1 MSDVTRRGV
10 LGGVVATG
18 VAPAAAQA
26 ATSTRDPGDD
36 AYWRSIAANYDVT
49 EDVVQLENGNWG
61 VMARPV
67 LEAHE
72 RHLRM
77 INQQGSFYARR
88 QYSKALGA
96 IRQRVAVT
104 LGVAAEEI
112 AFTRGA
118 TEALQALIGG
128 YNRLRAGDQV
138 LCADLD
144 YDSMQTAMGW
154 LKARR
159 GAELVK
165 IALPEPATH
174 QGLIDAYARA
184 LDLNPRVRMMLVTH
198 VSHRTGLVLP
208 VGEIVEMARAR
219 GVDCIVDSAHAW
231 GQLDFSLPDIKADF
245 VGLNAHKWIG
255 APLGVGILYCRRAR
269 IGDIDPYMGEEEAR
283 GGDVNARVHTGTS
296 NCAAYLSVPDALDF
310 HDLIGIAAKAARLRR
325 LRDRWAEALRDNA
338 AFEILTPPDP
348 RLASAI
354 TSFRLHAKTS
364 VADNIA
370 IARALLE
377 RHRIFTVHRVGVAAG
392 ACVRVTPGVFSSDDD
407 IDRLL
412 LALRTMAKA

>member
-18 VAPAAAQA
+18 VAPAVAQA
-26 ATSTRDPGDD
+26 ATPTRDPGDD

-88 QYSKALGA
+88 QYSKDLGA
-96 IRQRVAVT
+96 IRQRVAAT

-296 NCAAYLSVPDALDF
+296 SFAAYLSVPDALDF

-338 AFEILTPPDP
+338 AFQILTPPDP

-354 TSFRLHAKTS
+354 TSFRLHGKTS

>member
-10 LGGVVATG
+10 LGGAVATG
-18 VAPAAAQA
+18 FAPAAAQA
-26 ATSTRDPGDD
+26 ATSTRDPGDS
-36 AYWRSIAANYDVT
+36 AYWRSIAAQYEVT

-67 LEAHE
+67 LEAYE
-72 RHLRM
+72 RHQRM
-77 INQQGSFYARR
+77 VNQHGSFYARR
-88 QYSKALGA
+88 SYSKDLDA
-96 IRQRVAVT
+96 IRRRVAAT
-104 LGVAAEEI
+104 LGVAPEEI

-118 TEALQALIGG
+118 TDALQALIGG
-128 YNRLRAGDQV
+128 YNRLRSGDQV

-165 IALPEPATH
+165 IALPEPAGH
-174 QGLIDAYARA
+174 QELIDAYARA
-184 LDLNPRVRMMLVTH
+184 LDLYPRVRMMLVTH

-283 GGDVNARVHTGTS
+283 SGDVNARVHTGTS
-296 NCAAYLSVPDALDF
+296 NFAAYLSVPDALNF
-310 HDLIGIAAKAARLRR
+310 HDSIGIAAKAARLRR
-325 LRDRWAEALRDNA
+325 LRDRWAEALRDDT
-338 AFEILTPPDP
+338 AFQILTPSDP

-354 TSFRLHAKTS
+354 TSFRMHGRTS
-364 VADNIA
+364 VADNVA
-370 IARALLE
+370 IARELLE
-377 RHRIFTVHRVGVAAG
+377 RHRIFTVHRAGVAAG
-392 ACVRVTPGVFSSDDD
+392 ACVRVTPGIFSSDDD

-412 LALRTMAKA
+412 LALRTLARA